1 MKNFLNQK
9 EDEPKINQKNIIKFY
24 KGIHQPSFGLDS
36 GYYHPIFNYVKK
48 RIPAFDFIKSSK
60 FYNYHEPIKNADEK
74 NNDNPGSKR
83 NVTEENKALYINN
96 DKTIIENYKV

>member
-74 NNDNPGSKR
+74 YNDNPGSKR
-83 NVTEENKALYINN
+83 NVPEENKALYINN

>member
-48 RIPAFDFIKSSK
+48 EFQLLILSNPVNFI
-60 FYNYHEPIKNADEK
+60 
-74 NNDNPGSKR
+74 
-83 NVTEENKALYINN
+83 
-96 DKTIIENYKV
+96 IIMSLLKMQMKKIMIILVVKGT